1 MPCDNRPVIK
11 TFRAED
17 FRVDSLFLSW
27 WAWLLLG
34 LVLFGLE
41 ATTGG
46 SLYLLFF
53 GVGAVLIGL
62 LDLIGVHLN
71 FVMQGLGFVAISVLS
86 MLFFRKPLLARFHRH
101 MPKGKVDN
109 LVGEVAKAL
118 QEIGVD
124 GIGTAELRGASWTAR
139 NIGDAPIAESA
150 RCRVERVE
158 GLTLQVRGES

>member
-1 MPCDNRPVIK
+1 MPCDNQPVTK

-34 LVLFGLE
+34 LVLFSLE

-62 LDLIGVHLN
+62 LDLIGLHLN
-71 FVMQGLGFVAISVLS
+71 FVMQGLVFVAISVLS

-118 QEIGVD
+118 QEIDVD
-124 GIGTAELRGASWTAR
+124 SIGTAELRGACWTAR

>member
-1 MPCDNRPVIK
+1 M
-11 TFRAED
+11 
-17 FRVDSLFLSW
+17 DSLFLSW

-34 LVLFGLE
+34 LVLFSLE

-62 LDLIGVHLN
+62 LELVGVHFT
-71 FVMQGLGFVAISVLS
+71 FVMQGLVFVAISVLA
-86 MLFFRKPLLARFHRH
+86 MLFLRRPLLTRFQHN

>member
-1 MPCDNRPVIK
+1 M
-11 TFRAED
+11 
-17 FRVDSLFLSW
+17 DSLPVSW

-34 LVLFGLE
+34 LVLFALE

-62 LDLIGVHLN
+62 LDLIGVHLS
-71 FVMQGLGFVAISVLS
+71 FVVQGLVFVAVSVLS
-86 MLFFRKPLLARFHRH
+86 MLLFRKPLLARFHRH

-139 NIGDAPIAESA
+139 NIGDAPIAEYP